1 MGVDVGVGLG
11 VELAVAVGDAV
22 AVAVGDAV
30 WVAVSAGVGASPA
43 GASLNSDAQ
52 ATNAPSVNKATGRTS
67 QTGTLAATLRTGIDS
82 VGYQNNSKT
91 YRCAMIRW

>member
-1 MGVDVGVGLG
+1 MGVGLG

-22 AVAVGDAV
+22 PVAVGDAV
-30 WVAVSAGVGASPA
+30 WVAVNAGVRAGPA

-52 ATNAPSVNKATGRTS
+52 ATNAPSASKTTGRTS
-67 QTGTLAATLRTGIDS
+67 QTGTLAATLRTGIGS

-91 YRCAMIRW
+91 YRRAMIRW